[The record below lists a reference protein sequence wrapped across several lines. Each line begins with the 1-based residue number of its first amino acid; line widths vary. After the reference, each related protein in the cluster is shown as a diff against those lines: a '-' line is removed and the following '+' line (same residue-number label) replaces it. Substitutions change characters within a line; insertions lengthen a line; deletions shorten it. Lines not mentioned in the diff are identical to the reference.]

1 MVYNYLIINK
11 LYYDVTL
18 LLHILDQHSIPF
30 TPNLKIMKKLFILA
44 FTLIAGSAFAQNT
57 QKNGTIYKE
66 HPYITV
72 VNSSMDLFSKQDWDG
87 LSKLYAD
94 TVKFYDP
101 SSPKAINLADEKK
114 GWAAIYNDW
123 EQITITKQGYP
134 DGLQYDKDPFTVQSW
149 WAITSVNK
157 KTKKTAK
164 FYMVQFDEFN
174 KDGKIDMEL
183 AYYDQT
189 PLIEASK

>member
-1 MVYNYLIINK
+1 
-11 LYYDVTL
+11 
-18 LLHILDQHSIPF
+18 
-30 TPNLKIMKKLFILA
+30 MKKLLIAAFIL
-44 FTLIAGSAFAQNT
+44 LSCGVFAQE

-72 VNSSMDLFSKQDWDG
+72 VNNSFDLFLKQDWSG
-87 LSKLYAD
+87 LANLYAD
-94 TVKFYDP
+94 TAKFYDP
-101 SSPKAINLADEKK
+101 SSSKPYSLADEKK
-114 GWAAIYNDW
+114 GWAGIYNDW
-123 EQITITKQGYP
+123 EQITVTKQGYP

-149 WAITSVNK
+149 WTVTCVNK

-189 PLIEASK
+189 PLIEASKEAASTK